1 MGDVV
6 STHLDEARRQHI
18 AEKTGKVLGEFCRC
32 YKEQFGVA
40 LFNSVRYEIEGAG
53 GPQPQLL
60 HRKVPLESHVIYS
73 GNIFQYIEENKKW
86 RNRFCVV
93 PHNYGLV
100 LYENSLAYERDLPP
114 RVLVNSAG
122 YKVLTSVEQYL
133 ELVNNSLPGVTPK
146 SRHSPILKCPT
157 DFPLILWHPYA
168 RHYYFCVMTDKE
180 QERWRAVFQDCV
192 RHCNDGISEDSRVEA
207 PAFTDAI
214 RMYRQSREQYG
225 TWDMLCGTQSQVL
238 SNLVME
244 ELLPELRSAIG
255 PRLKGKAPE
264 RQRTWI
270 QVSDAVYRMV
280 YELAKAQY
288 EAVVARCEQERPQL
302 ESTIRTDMDQI
313 ITSKEHLAS
322 KIRAFVLPKAEV
334 CVRNHVQPY
343 ISSIL
348 EALMSPTSQG
358 FSEVREVFFKE
369 VTDMNLNVINEG
381 GREKLTEYMKKLSHL
396 AFHPVKMQ
404 SCYEKMDQL
413 KLEGLQQRFDVSS
426 TSVFKQRAQIHMRQ
440 QMDDAMFTF
449 ETLLHQELGKAQGK
463 DDLCKSI
470 QRILERVLKKF
481 DYDSSTVR
489 KKFFREALLQITIPF
504 LLKKLAPTCKGELAK
519 FQELIFED
527 FASFILVE
535 NTYEEVVL
543 QSVMKDIMQAVKEAA
558 VQRKHNLYRD
568 SMVMHNSDPNLH
580 LLGEGLPIDWSEEG
594 GGQPEEPAAERRRRA
609 KQVVSV
615 IQDDDGA
622 LPYGAEA
629 LLEPGSPEPGEA
641 QPGEPASPPDT
652 VQEIR
657 EALAQESLGEER
669 LTNGTG
675 AGEEGVLLAG
685 AAQGDVTQQGPA
697 CDGDGVHCMA
707 SPASGAETPT
717 RTGRERA
724 TPASSPVPGAEV
736 PSGTGRERAT
746 PASSPVPGAQVP
758 SGAGTRRAAPA
769 PPVPAAEVSSGG
781 QCATPASSP
790 VPGAEVSSGG
800 QCATP
805 ASSPVPGA
813 EVSSGGQCAT
823 PASSPVPGAEV
834 SSGGQCA
841 TPASSPVPG
850 AEVPSGTGREHPG
863 PASPVPR
870 AAAPS
875 EAEVPHATPRSSV
888 PASPVSGAD
897 VPSEAEVP
905 HATPRS
911 SVLASPV
918 PKADV
923 PSEAEL
929 PHVTPRSS
937 VPASPVPGAD
947 PPSAPSEPHATAA
960 PPSPREP
967 QEPHAT
973 AAPPGAQSPSPA
985 CPQRGDNE
993 TGELSPPQPRGTTES
1008 GEGVQTEF

>member
-1 MGDVV
+1 
-6 STHLDEARRQHI
+6 Q
-18 AEKTGKVLGEFCRC
+18 
-32 YKEQFGVA
+32 
-40 LFNSVRYEIEGAG
+40 
-53 GPQPQLL
+53 
-60 HRKVPLESHVIYS
+60 VPLEDHVIYS

-100 LYENSLAYERDLPP
+100 LYENKLAYEREQPP

-133 ELVNNSLPGVTPK
+133 ELVNNSLPGVQGCAAGWRQDLPPTSVILWQENTIFLLGCGLGIPGLSPK
-146 SRHSPILKCPT
+146 SWPCLGWLLSRVPS
-157 DFPLILWHPYA
+157 A
-168 RHYYFCVMTDKE
+168 
-180 QERWRAVFQDCV
+180 
-192 RHCNDGISEDSRVEA
+192 GISEDSRVEA

-214 RMYRQSREQYG
+214 RMYRQSKEQYG
-225 TWDMLCGTQSQVL
+225 TWDMLCGNETQVL

-244 ELLPELRSAIG
+244 ELLPELRSTIG

-288 EAVVARCEQERPQL
+288 DAAVARCEQERPQL

-348 EALMSPTSQG
+348 EALMTPTSQG
-358 FSEVREVFFKE
+358 FAEAREVFFKE
-369 VTDMNLNVINEG
+369 VTDMNMNVVNEG
-381 GREKLTEYMKKLSHL
+381 GLEKLVEYMEKLSHL

-440 QMDDAMFTF
+440 QMDDAVYTF
-449 ETLLHQELGKAQGK
+449 ETLLHQELGKLQGK
-463 DDLCKSI
+463 DELCKSI

-580 LLGEGLPIDWSEEG
+580 LLGEGQPIDWSEEYS
-594 GGQPEEPAAERRRRA
+594 GQPEEPAAERRRRA

-615 IQDDDGA
+615 IQDDEGA

-629 LLEPGSPEPGEA
+629 LLQPGSPEAQGPEQA
-641 QPGEPASPPDT
+641 QPGLPPSPPDA

-657 EALAQESLGEER
+657 EALAQESLGD
-669 LTNGTG
+669 
-675 AGEEGVLLAG
+675 A
-685 AAQGDVTQQGPA
+685 D
-697 CDGDGVHCMA
+697 
-707 SPASGAETPT
+707 
-717 RTGRERA
+717 
-724 TPASSPVPGAEV
+724 
-736 PSGTGRERAT
+736 
-746 PASSPVPGAQVP
+746 VP
-758 SGAGTRRAAPA
+758 SGA
-769 PPVPAAEVSSGG
+769 EV
-781 QCATPASSP
+781 
-790 VPGAEVSSGG
+790 
-800 QCATP
+800 
-805 ASSPVPGA
+805 
-813 EVSSGGQCAT
+813 
-823 PASSPVPGAEV
+823 
-834 SSGGQCA
+834 
-841 TPASSPVPG
+841 
-850 AEVPSGTGREHPG
+850 
-863 PASPVPR
+863 
-870 AAAPS
+870 
-875 EAEVPHATPRSSV
+875 
-888 PASPVSGAD
+888 
-897 VPSEAEVP
+897 
-905 HATPRS
+905 
-911 SVLASPV
+911 
-918 PKADV
+918 
-923 PSEAEL
+923 

-937 VPASPVPGAD
+937 VPASPVPRAD
-947 PPSAPSEPHATAA
+947 VPSVPSVPDSTAA
-960 PPSPREP
+960 PASPRADVPAEAEVP
-967 QEPHAT
+967 RDT
-973 AAPPGAQSPSPA
+973 AAPPGGQSPSAA
-985 CPQRGDNE
+985 CHQRGDKE
-993 TGELSPPQPRGTTES
+993 PGEPRGTTES

>member
-1 MGDVV
+1 PCLMWLC
-6 STHLDEARRQHI
+6 SPF

-40 LFNSVRYEIEGAG
+40 LFNSVRYEIEGTG
-53 GPQPQLL
+53 GPQAQLL
-60 HRKVPLESHVIYS
+60 HRKVPLEDHVIYS

-100 LYENSLAYERDLPP
+100 LYENKLVRTMPLSPLGHSPGDTPAMTFSPGQAYERELPP

-122 YKVLTSVEQYL
+122 YKILTSVEQYL

-146 SRHSPILKCPT
+146 SGHSPILKCPT

-168 RHYYFCVMTDKE
+168 RHYYFCVMTGKE
-180 QERWRAVFQDCV
+180 QEKWRAVFQDCV
-192 RHCNDGISEDSRVEA
+192 RHCNNGISEDSKVEA

-214 RMYRQSREQYG
+214 RMYRQSKEQYG
-225 TWDMLCGTQSQVL
+225 TWDMLCGNETQIL

-244 ELLPELRSAIG
+244 ELLPELRSTIG
-255 PRLKGKAPE
+255 PRLKGKASE

-288 EAVVARCEQERPQL
+288 DAAVGRCEQERPQL

-348 EALMSPTSQG
+348 EALMTPTSQG
-358 FSEVREVFFKE
+358 FAEVREVFFKE
-369 VTDMNLNVINEG
+369 VTDMNMNVVNEG
-381 GREKLTEYMKKLSHL
+381 GLEKLVEYMEKLSHL

-440 QMDDAMFTF
+440 QMDDAVYTF
-449 ETLLHQELGKAQGK
+449 ETLLHQELGKLQGK

-580 LLGEGLPIDWSEEG
+580 LLGEGVAIDWSEEYS
-594 GGQPEEPAAERRRRA
+594 GQPEAEPAAERRRRA

-615 IQDDDGA
+615 IQDDEGA

-629 LLEPGSPEPGEA
+629 LLQPGSPEAREPEQAHPGV
-641 QPGEPASPPDT
+641 PPSPPD
-652 VQEIR
+652 
-657 EALAQESLGEER
+657 A
-669 LTNGTG
+669 
-675 AGEEGVLLAG
+675 
-685 AAQGDVTQQGPA
+685 
-697 CDGDGVHCMA
+697 
-707 SPASGAETPT
+707 
-717 RTGRERA
+717 
-724 TPASSPVPGAEV
+724 VP
-736 PSGTGRERAT
+736 PI
-746 PASSPVPGAQVP
+746 
-758 SGAGTRRAAPA
+758 
-769 PPVPAAEVSSGG
+769 
-781 QCATPASSP
+781 
-790 VPGAEVSSGG
+790 
-800 QCATP
+800 
-805 ASSPVPGA
+805 
-813 EVSSGGQCAT
+813 
-823 PASSPVPGAEV
+823 
-834 SSGGQCA
+834 
-841 TPASSPVPG
+841 
-850 AEVPSGTGREHPG
+850 
-863 PASPVPR
+863 
-870 AAAPS
+870 
-875 EAEVPHATPRSSV
+875 TPRSSIV
-888 PASPVSGAD
+888 ASPVSGAD
-897 VPSEAEVP
+897 VPSGAEV
-905 HATPRS
+905 
-911 SVLASPV
+911 
-918 PKADV
+918 
-923 PSEAEL
+923 

-937 VPASPVPGAD
+937 VPVSPVPGAD
-947 PPSAPSEPHATAA
+947 PPSVSSVPHATPA
-960 PPSPREP
+960 PPSPRAHVPAEASV
-967 QEPHAT
+967 PHAT
-973 AAPPGAQSPSPA
+973 PAAAGAQSPSAA
-985 CPQRGDNE
+985 CHQHSDNE
-993 TGELSPPQPRGTTES
+993 PGQHPQPRATTES

>member
-1 MGDVV
+1 
-6 STHLDEARRQHI
+6 ER
-18 AEKTGKVLGEFCRC
+18 TGKVLGEFCRC

-53 GPQPQLL
+53 GPQAQLL
-60 HRKVPLESHVIYS
+60 HRKVPLEDHVIYS

-100 LYENSLAYERDLPP
+100 LYENKLAYEREQPP

-146 SRHSPILKCPT
+146 SGHSPILKCPT
-157 DFPLILWHPYA
+157 DFPLVLWHPYA
-168 RHYYFCVMTDKE
+168 RHYYFCVMTGKE
-180 QERWRAVFQDCV
+180 QEKWRAVFQDCV
-192 RHCNDGISEDSRVEA
+192 RHCNNGISEDSRVEA

-214 RMYRQSREQYG
+214 RMYRQSKEQYG
-225 TWDMLCGTQSQVL
+225 TWDMLCGNETQVL

-244 ELLPELRSAIG
+244 ELLPELRSTIG

-288 EAVVARCEQERPQL
+288 EAAVARCEQERPQL

-348 EALMSPTSQG
+348 EALMTPTSQG
-358 FSEVREVFFKE
+358 FAEAREVFFKE
-369 VTDMNLNVINEG
+369 VTDMNMNVVNEG
-381 GREKLTEYMKKLSHL
+381 GLEKLVEYMEKLSHL

-440 QMDDAMFTF
+440 QMDDAVYTF
-449 ETLLHQELGKAQGK
+449 ETLLHQELGKLPGK
-463 DDLCKSI
+463 DELCKSI

-580 LLGEGLPIDWSEEG
+580 LLGEGPPIDWSEEYS
-594 GGQPEEPAAERRRRA
+594 GQPEEPAAERRRRA

-615 IQDDDGA
+615 IQDDEGA
-622 LPYGAEA
+622 LRYGAEA
-629 LLEPGSPEPGEA
+629 LLQPGSPEARQPQQARPGV
-641 QPGEPASPPDT
+641 PPSPADA

-657 EALAQESLGEER
+657 EALAQESLGD
-669 LTNGTG
+669 G
-675 AGEEGVLLAG
+675 A
-685 AAQGDVTQQGPA
+685 DVP
-697 CDGDGVHCMA
+697 H
-707 SPASGAETPT
+707 
-717 RTGRERA
+717 A
-724 TPASSPVPGAEV
+724 TPRSSM
-736 PSGTGRERAT
+736 
-746 PASSPVPGAQVP
+746 
-758 SGAGTRRAAPA
+758 
-769 PPVPAAEVSSGG
+769 
-781 QCATPASSP
+781 
-790 VPGAEVSSGG
+790 
-800 QCATP
+800 
-805 ASSPVPGA
+805 
-813 EVSSGGQCAT
+813 
-823 PASSPVPGAEV
+823 
-834 SSGGQCA
+834 
-841 TPASSPVPG
+841 
-850 AEVPSGTGREHPG
+850 

-870 AAAPS
+870 ADVPA

-888 PASPVSGAD
+888 PASPVPRADPSVPHGTAAPASPRAD
-897 VPSEAEVP
+897 VPAEAEE
-905 HATPRS
+905 PR
-911 SVLASPV
+911 
-918 PKADV
+918 
-923 PSEAEL
+923 
-929 PHVTPRSS
+929 
-937 VPASPVPGAD
+937 
-947 PPSAPSEPHATAA
+947 AA
-960 PPSPREP
+960 
-967 QEPHAT
+967 
-973 AAPPGAQSPSPA
+973 AAPPGGQSPSAA
-985 CPQRGDNE
+985 CHQHGDKE
-993 TGELSPPQPRGTTES
+993 PGEPRGTTES

>member
-1 MGDVV
+1 
-6 STHLDEARRQHI
+6 
-18 AEKTGKVLGEFCRC
+18 EKTGKVLGEFCRC

-60 HRKVPLESHVIYS
+60 HRKVPLEDHVIYS

-100 LYENSLAYERDLPP
+100 LYENKLAYERELPP

-146 SRHSPILKCPT
+146 SGHSPILKCPT
-157 DFPLILWHPYA
+157 DFPVILWHPYA
-168 RHYYFCVMTDKE
+168 RHYYFCVMTGKE
-180 QERWRAVFQDCV
+180 QQKWRAVFQDCV
-192 RHCNDGISEDSRVEA
+192 RHCNNGISEDSRVEA

-225 TWDMLCGTQSQVL
+225 TWDMLCGNETQVL

-288 EAVVARCEQERPQL
+288 EAAVARCEQERPQL

-322 KIRAFVLPKAEV
+322 KIRALVLPKAEV

-348 EALMSPTSQG
+348 EALMTPTSQG
-358 FSEVREVFFKE
+358 FAEVREVFFKE
-369 VTDMNLNVINEG
+369 VTDMNMNVVNEG
-381 GREKLTEYMKKLSHL
+381 GLEKLVEYMEKLSHL

-404 SCYEKMDQL
+404 SCYEKMEQL

-440 QMDDAMFTF
+440 QMDDAVHTF
-449 ETLLHQELGKAQGK
+449 ETLLHQELGKLQGK

-543 QSVMKDIMQAVKEAA
+543 QSVMKDIMQA
-558 VQRKHNLYRD
+558 L
-568 SMVMHNSDPNLH
+568 
-580 LLGEGLPIDWSEEG
+580 
-594 GGQPEEPAAERRRRA
+594 
-609 KQVVSV
+609 
-615 IQDDDGA
+615 
-622 LPYGAEA
+622 
-629 LLEPGSPEPGEA
+629 
-641 QPGEPASPPDT
+641 
-652 VQEIR
+652 
-657 EALAQESLGEER
+657 
-669 LTNGTG
+669 
-675 AGEEGVLLAG
+675 
-685 AAQGDVTQQGPA
+685 
-697 CDGDGVHCMA
+697 
-707 SPASGAETPT
+707 
-717 RTGRERA
+717 
-724 TPASSPVPGAEV
+724 SPVPGAEV
-736 PSGTGRERAT
+736 PAGTGRFVT
-746 PASSPVPGAQVP
+746 P
-758 SGAGTRRAAPA
+758 T
-769 PPVPAAEVSSGG
+769 
-781 QCATPASSP
+781 
-790 VPGAEVSSGG
+790 
-800 QCATP
+800 
-805 ASSPVPGA
+805 
-813 EVSSGGQCAT
+813 
-823 PASSPVPGAEV
+823 
-834 SSGGQCA
+834 
-841 TPASSPVPG
+841 SSPVPG
-850 AEVPSGTGREHPG
+850 AEVPSGTGREHPA
-863 PASPVPR
+863 PPSPVPR
-870 AAAPS
+870 AGAPS
-875 EAEVPHATPRSSV
+875 EAEVPHVTPRSSV
-888 PASPVSGAD
+888 PASPVSGAA
-897 VPSEAEVP
+897 VPSGAEV
-905 HATPRS
+905 
-911 SVLASPV
+911 
-918 PKADV
+918 
-923 PSEAEL
+923 

-937 VPASPVPGAD
+937 VPASPVPRAAVPSEAEVPLVTPRSSVPAE
-947 PPSAPSEPHATAA
+947 PPSAPSVPHATPV
-960 PPSPREP
+960 PPSPREA
-967 QEPHAT
+967 EVPHVT

-985 CPQRGDNE
+985 CPQRSDKE
-993 TGELSPPQPRGTTES
+993 PEQRSPPQPRGTAGS

>member
-1 MGDVV
+1 PCLTWLCCPV
-6 STHLDEARRQHI
+6 

-60 HRKVPLESHVIYS
+60 HRKVPLEDHVIYS

-100 LYENSLAYERDLPP
+100 LYENKLAYERELPP

-122 YKVLTSVEQYL
+122 YKILTSVEQYL

-146 SRHSPILKCPT
+146 SGHSPILKCPT

-168 RHYYFCVMTDKE
+168 RHYYFCVMTGKE
-180 QERWRAVFQDCV
+180 QEKWRAVFQDCV
-192 RHCNDGISEDSRVEA
+192 RHCNNGISEDSRVEA
-207 PAFTDAI
+207 PAFTDAV
-214 RMYRQSREQYG
+214 RMYRQAKEQYG
-225 TWDMLCGTQSQVL
+225 TWDMLCGNETQVL

-244 ELLPELRSAIG
+244 ELLPELRSTIG

-288 EAVVARCEQERPQL
+288 EAAVARCEQERPQL

-348 EALMSPTSQG
+348 EALMTPTSQG
-358 FSEVREVFFKE
+358 FAEVREVFFKE
-369 VTDMNLNVINEG
+369 VTDMNMNVVNEG
-381 GREKLTEYMKKLSHL
+381 GLEKLVEYMEKLSHL

-404 SCYEKMDQL
+404 SCYEKMEQL

-440 QMDDAMFTF
+440 QMDDAVYTF
-449 ETLLHQELGKAQGK
+449 ETLLHQELGKLQGK

-580 LLGEGLPIDWSEEG
+580 LLGEGLPIDWSEEYS
-594 GGQPEEPAAERRRRA
+594 GQPEAGAAERRRRA

-615 IQDDDGA
+615 IQDDEGA
-622 LPYGAEA
+622 LPYGAGAEA
-629 LLEPGSPEPGEA
+629 LLQPGSPEPREPPEP
-641 QPGEPASPPDT
+641 QPEEPPSPLD
-652 VQEIR
+652 
-657 EALAQESLGEER
+657 AL
-669 LTNGTG
+669 
-675 AGEEGVLLAG
+675 
-685 AAQGDVTQQGPA
+685 
-697 CDGDGVHCMA
+697 
-707 SPASGAETPT
+707 
-717 RTGRERA
+717 
-724 TPASSPVPGAEV
+724 
-736 PSGTGRERAT
+736 
-746 PASSPVPGAQVP
+746 
-758 SGAGTRRAAPA
+758 
-769 PPVPAAEVSSGG
+769 
-781 QCATPASSP
+781 
-790 VPGAEVSSGG
+790 
-800 QCATP
+800 
-805 ASSPVPGA
+805 
-813 EVSSGGQCAT
+813 
-823 PASSPVPGAEV
+823 
-834 SSGGQCA
+834 
-841 TPASSPVPG
+841 
-850 AEVPSGTGREHPG
+850 
-863 PASPVPR
+863 
-870 AAAPS
+870 
-875 EAEVPHATPRSSV
+875 PHATPRSSV
-888 PASPVSGAD
+888 PASPVSVAH
-897 VPSEAEVP
+897 VPSGAEVP
-905 HATPRS
+905 QA
-911 SVLASPV
+911 
-918 PKADV
+918 
-923 PSEAEL
+923 
-929 PHVTPRSS
+929 TPRSS
-937 VPASPVPGAD
+937 VPASPVPRAD
-947 PPSAPSEPHATAA
+947 VPPVSSVQHDSPAS
-960 PPSPREP
+960 PSPRADVP
-967 QEPHAT
+967 A
-973 AAPPGAQSPSPA
+973 AAPGARSPSAAPHQPGDSEPGEQA
-985 CPQRGDNE
+985 APRGRE
-993 TGELSPPQPRGTTES
+993 CSPPQPPGSTES